1 MTEQVE
7 VTQADR
13 EAAAAVAIA
22 SDLRLIILEGRMDE
36 HIYTQA
42 FARHRIAAQAE
53 LLEALEDAKHGLAAM
68 TIALEEQEFFTV
80 AARLRAF
87 VERAETAL
95 ASVKGHEQ

>member
-53 LLEALEDAKHGLAAM
+53 LLEALEDAERGLTAITAA
-68 TIALEEQEFFTV
+68 LSEQQFLTV
-80 AARLRAF
+80 AKKVGAYA
-87 VERAETAL
+87 ERAA
-95 ASVKGHEQ
+95 AAIAKAKGEA